1 MIPALLLAALL
12 SRPTDAM
19 LRDAEAVVV
28 AVAGRSHVRR
38 ASGGWLE
45 TVTTMRIEEARKGPL
60 HEGETFE
67 IVELGGVLDGV
78 GFFAADAP
86 RYFEGERSLIL
97 LARTDRGDWTTLDF
111 SAGKFALDGERVV
124 RDAATPSINS
134 YLLKVA
140 GNDGI
145 LGLRWPTFPA
155 PVVFFHH
162 GTQPGAADGGVP
174 SIERAVAAW
183 TNDPRS
189 NVTLQYGGATSAP
202 SGLALPDG
210 INSIQF
216 NDPAG
221 EIPGAFGG
229 RGSTIALATGW
240 FRADATQAYGGERF
254 YTIYE
259 ADIVV
264 QNGVEGRALAGNA
277 MDHILAH
284 ELGHTLGLRH
294 SDEVFGDGG
303 TFAAN
308 AVMASTLDLD
318 EDAIGAT
325 LQPWDREAIGAVYG
339 ATSDCTAPT
348 IVAQPA
354 SFDDGGTLTI
364 AATGTPPLQVQWY
377 EGARSNTARPIAG
390 ATATSIAVHPA
401 TTTRYW
407 ARVTNGCAPAAD
419 SAEGIVTVHGC
430 PAVFIGAASKDTTLV
445 AGRGAQLFVVA
456 TGGGGLHTQWFEGPS
471 GDPSRPLTT
480 GTFLNVAPRETTSY
494 WARVTNDCA
503 AFIDSETIR
512 VTVESCAPP
521 RFVYAPSDGDVLTGE
536 PFAFFTV
543 VDGTAPVSVANDAGR
558 VTQTTTFVVRATNEC
573 GAIEAPVTLRVAA
586 SCVAPTITEP
596 PADRSVAPG
605 GAAQLQ
611 VHARGTA
618 LVYQWYEGETLD
630 FTKPLGSTPLFT
642 TAPVATPKRYWVR
655 VSNDCGFANGA
666 AVTVQPVVG
675 RRRVLR

>member
-12 SRPTDAM
+12 SRPTDA
-19 LRDAEAVVV
+19 LLHDAEAVVV
-28 AVAGRSHVRR
+28 AIAGSSHVRR
-38 ASGGWLE
+38 APGGWLE
-45 TVTTMRIEEARKGPL
+45 TVTTMRVEEARKGPL
-60 HEGETFE
+60 HEGETFD

-86 RYFEGERSLIL
+86 RYIEGERSLIL
-97 LARTDRGDWTTLDF
+97 LTRTDRGDWTTLDF
-111 SAGKFALDGERVV
+111 AAGKFPLDGDRIV
-124 RDAATPSINS
+124 RDASTPTINS
-134 YLLKVA
+134 YLLEVA

-162 GTQPGAADGGVP
+162 GTQPGATNGGVT
-174 SIERAVAAW
+174 SIERAVGAW

-189 NVTLQYGGATSAP
+189 NVTLQYGGVTSAS

-216 NDPAG
+216 DDPAG

-240 FRADATQAYGGERF
+240 FRADATHGYGGERF

-264 QNGVEGRALAGNA
+264 QNGVNGRALAGNA
-277 MDHILAH
+277 MDHILTH

-294 SDEVFGDGG
+294 ADEVLGDGG
-303 TFAAN
+303 TFAMN

-318 EDAIGAT
+318 DDAIGAT
-325 LQPWDREAIGAVYG
+325 LQPWDREAIDAVYG
-339 ATSDCTAPT
+339 ATSDCTPPT
-348 IVAQPA
+348 IVAQPQ
-354 SFDDGGTLTI
+354 SFDEAGTLTI
-364 AATGTPPLQVQWY
+364 AATGTAPLQVQWY
-377 EGARSNTARPIAG
+377 EGARGNTARPIAG
-390 ATATSIAVHPA
+390 ATTMSIDVHPS

-407 ARVTNGCAPAAD
+407 ARVTNGCPPAAD
-419 SAEGIVTVHGC
+419 SGEGIVTVRGC
-430 PAVFIGAASKDTTLV
+430 PAVFVGAASKDTTLV

-456 TGGGGLHTQWFEGPS
+456 TGGSGLRTQWFEGPS
-471 GDPSRPLTT
+471 GDTSRPLTT
-480 GTFLNVAPRETTSY
+480 GTFLNVEPRETTSY

-503 AFIDSETIR
+503 AFIDSEMIR
-512 VTVESCAPP
+512 VTVEPCAPP
-521 RFVYAPSDGDVLTGE
+521 RFVYAPSDGDVIAGK

-543 VDGTAPVSVANDAGR
+543 VDGTAPLAITNDVGR
-558 VTQTTTFVVRATNEC
+558 VTQTTSFLVRAANEC
-573 GAIEAPVTLRVAA
+573 GAIEAPVTLHVAT
-586 SCVAPTITEP
+586 SCVAPTITL
-596 PADRSVAPG
+596 PAQDVNVAPG
-605 GAAQLQ
+605 DIAQLQ
-611 VHARGTA
+611 VHARGTT

-630 FTKPLGSTPLFT
+630 FTKPLGNAPLLT
-642 TAPVATPKRYWVR
+642 TAPIATARRYWVR
-655 VSNDCGFANGA
+655 VSNGCGIANGA